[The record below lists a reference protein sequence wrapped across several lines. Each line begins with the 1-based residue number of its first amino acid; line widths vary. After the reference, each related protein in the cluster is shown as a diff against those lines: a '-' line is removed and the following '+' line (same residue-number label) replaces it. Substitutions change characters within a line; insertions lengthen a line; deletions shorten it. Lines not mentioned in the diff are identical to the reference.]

1 MMKYLPSFLI
11 ALIAYCACDSFC
23 RAISTT
29 DNMNPA
35 EETRDA
41 MAQSATFQVADSAAV
56 VTNFHTI
63 NPL

>member
-29 DNMNPA
+29 DNMKTA

-41 MAQSATFQVADSAAV
+41 TAQSATDSTNV